1 MIFSIAEP
9 KPLLLVYS
17 VYSNGKKILET
28 KPSELSCVNGIKFFS
43 MVWVVYGHTFCAYAA
58 GPLVNVLDAI
68 AYIDTLKAMIVH
80 AGVFAVDTFFCLSGL
95 LLTYTFMK
103 TVNKLNKFNLLS
115 FYLHRYL
122 RLTPALIILIFST
135 TTILEYLGSGP
146 RWDMGVQYW
155 KRPCTERWWSSLL
168 YIQNYFDMGSMCLGH
183 TWYLSVDTQLYLL
196 SPIVLVPLWKYPKYG
211 LGILVAAILASF
223 ITLAIIV
230 YQYEIPA
237 LMISPLMLTK
247 LSDFSEKYYFKTHTR
262 ATPYLI
268 GMCAGYALYKVKH
281 SGTVM
286 FQKVILSLWGAVI
299 ALMLGLVFA
308 GHDTL
313 MGFEYKAFDNVM
325 YLTFV
330 RPVWAMCICWVI
342 LACTCGYGGIIN
354 SFLSHPSLQVL
365 SRFSYSL
372 YLVHLNVI
380 LWRTFSVKNGVY
392 FNDINLQ
399 YEFWGHFGFSTL
411 LAVVWVLAFES
422 PIIVMEKYIFGR

>member
-168 YIQNYFDMGSMCLGH
+168 YIQNYFDMGSMVRVFVSLFV
-183 TWYLSVDTQLYLL
+183 SN
-196 SPIVLVPLWKYPKYG
+196 K
-211 LGILVAAILASF
+211 
-223 ITLAIIV
+223 
-230 YQYEIPA
+230 
-237 LMISPLMLTK
+237 TK
-247 LSDFSEKYYFKTHTR
+247 
-262 ATPYLI
+262 
-268 GMCAGYALYKVKH
+268 
-281 SGTVM
+281 
-286 FQKVILSLWGAVI
+286 
-299 ALMLGLVFA
+299 
-308 GHDTL
+308 
-313 MGFEYKAFDNVM
+313 
-325 YLTFV
+325 FV
-330 RPVWAMCICWVI
+330 RIEWVYKH
-342 LACTCGYGGIIN
+342 LCG
-354 SFLSHPSLQVL
+354 LSTALP
-365 SRFSYSL
+365 
-372 YLVHLNVI
+372 
-380 LWRTFSVKNGVY
+380 
-392 FNDINLQ
+392 
-399 YEFWGHFGFSTL
+399 
-411 LAVVWVLAFES
+411 
-422 PIIVMEKYIFGR
+422 